1 MVFEIKDEKQS
12 RKVLNFIVENDFN
25 FRVDDGDAFSI
36 YLKSEIGNMLD
47 NIYYDEDENLENID
61 IDKLK
66 HYVVDKAYNSMICSD
81 WSDWND
87 WVYNEIKTWIEEYL
101 GGKR

>member
-1 MVFEIKDEKQS
+1 MVFEIQNAEQAK
-12 RKVLNFIVENDFN
+12 KVLNFIVENDFN